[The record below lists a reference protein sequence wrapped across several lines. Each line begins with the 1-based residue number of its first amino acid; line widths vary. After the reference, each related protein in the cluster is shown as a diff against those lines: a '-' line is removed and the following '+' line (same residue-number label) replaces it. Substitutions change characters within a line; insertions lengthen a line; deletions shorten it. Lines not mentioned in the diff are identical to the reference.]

1 MHIRT
6 MQSQHCCNVFKLMPS
21 RRLLFSN
28 FLVPAQDYSTRILD
42 TDQGIWLDVPVK
54 IIVGEFKEKNYLS
67 QQPCDPTKSLSL
79 ILRT

>member
-6 MQSQHCCNVFKLMPS
+6 IQSQDCCNVFKTHAFW
-21 RRLLFSN
+21 RLLFSN

-54 IIVGEFKEKNYLS
+54 IIVGEFKEKHYLS
-67 QQPCDPTKSLSL
+67 QQPCNPTKSLSL